1 MSERPNFPPV
11 SRFSK
16 AGRRKTSTSPRKT
29 VQNVFSFC
37 IGGGEMGCG
46 KSRSRA
52 QGLKPIIQG
61 EGGGGNNE
69 EEAAA

>member
-1 MSERPNFPPV
+1 MRDPIFPV

-52 QGLKPIIQG
+52 QGLKPIIHR
-61 EGGGGNNE
+61 ERGGNNE
-69 EEAAA
+69 KEAAA